1 MENIRKN
8 KVKYV
13 VYVVIIVAVA
23 FCGNWLYKDRRVHFE
38 DNMMRQVICL
48 KLGKDKDSKDI
59 TYRELETIE
68 ELDIGP
74 VGEYETLID
83 IGKFRNLKK
92 LRVNVEIT
100 SDDSYYELF
109 QKNTDGRLYY
119 PPVDEKKLIRVQE
132 ELKIVVKKL
141 KKFESFVFSNVNES
155 CNITDFTFLKES
167 KNLKE
172 LTLCFVDASDYSFL
186 ENYTELKK
194 VDLEQSNIEKADV
207 LLNLKNVNRL
217 ILTGTPLAQN
227 EEELVKL
234 KKAFPE
240 AEIVVD

>member
-23 FCGNWLYKDRRVHFE
+23 FCGNWLYKGRRVHFE
-38 DNMMRQVICL
+38 DDMMRQVICL
-48 KLGKDKDSKDI
+48 ELGKDKDSHDV

-68 ELDIGP
+68 ELYIGP
-74 VGEYETLID
+74 VGTFETIED
-83 IGKFRNLKK
+83 VAKCKNLK
-92 LRVNVEIT
+92 LLLVNVEIAERET
-100 SDDSYYELF
+100 YYELY
-109 QKNTDGRLYY
+109 QKTENGKIYY
-119 PPVDEKKLIRVQE
+119 PPVDEE
-132 ELKIVVKKL
+132 KIVLVQDDLKEIMKKL
-141 KKFESFVFSNVNES
+141 KKLEMFGFTNVNES
-155 CNITDFTFLKES
+155 CNITDFTFLKQA

-172 LTLCFVDASDYSFL
+172 LALCFVNASDYSFL

-227 EEELVKL
+227 EEELAKL
-234 KKAFPE
+234 KQAFPE
-240 AEIVVD
+240 AKIVAD